1 MVLTHMYYNSCA
13 VVVHN

>member
-1 MVLTHMYYNSCA
+1 MYYNNCA